1 MREERAM
8 KRLWIVLGALAVTL
22 AALSLA
28 MLTGSLAFHYHRNM
42 EHEVLLK
49 AVLARNPSAEALT
62 LWLQKVKAAP
72 LVASPQTREETARVV
87 AEHAGSKAP
96 EVRAKA
102 TRYPQMRVYQAADML
117 YFIYFDEN
125 GVMRDFTCVSR

>member
-1 MREERAM
+1 M

-22 AALSLA
+22 AALSIA
-28 MLTGSLAFHYHRNM
+28 MLAGNLAFHYHRNM

-49 AVLARNPSAEALT
+49 EVLARKPSAEALT
-62 LWLQKVKAAP
+62 LWLQKVKEVSLIAAP
-72 LVASPQTREETARVV
+72 KNRGEADRVV
-87 AEHAGSKAP
+87 AEHGGAKAA

-102 TRYPQMRVYQAADML
+102 ARYAQMRVYQASDML